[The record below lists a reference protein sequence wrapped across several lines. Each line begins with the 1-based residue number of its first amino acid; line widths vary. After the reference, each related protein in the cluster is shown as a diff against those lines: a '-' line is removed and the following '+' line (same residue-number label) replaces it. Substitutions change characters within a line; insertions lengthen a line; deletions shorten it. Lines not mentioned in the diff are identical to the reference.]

1 MIGGIGSAL
10 KALKPGV
17 RVVAVQ
23 PEACSPLRA
32 SLKID
37 RPTWVDSFPTI
48 CDGTAEPFIVDE
60 MYPLLKRLV
69 DETVVVSEKS
79 VEAAIERLA
88 LRNKLLVE
96 GSGALSVAAAMGT
109 PPEQRGKA
117 VCILSGGSIDTK
129 ILRGIID
136 KDA

>member
-1 MIGGIGSAL
+1 M
-10 KALKPGV
+10 

-23 PEACSPLRA
+23 PEACSPLRV
-32 SLKID
+32 SLQMD

-60 MYPLLKRLV
+60 MYPLLKQVV
-69 DETVVVSEKS
+69 DDTVVVSEES
-79 VEAAIERLA
+79 VESAIQRLA

-96 GSGALSVAAAMGT
+96 GSGALAVAAAIGT

-117 VCILSGGSIDTK
+117 VCILSGGSIDTR
-129 ILRGIID
+129 ILRGIIK
-136 KDA
+136 KDI